1 MVQNI
6 PVLRKI
12 HNTIPFLMRILGTY
26 VLFLGVISIIFGRR
40 VLENL
45 SFFQI
50 HAGGTASIFIGM
62 FMILIGNGLKAKTR
76 ISFYLAIFLILTSLF
91 SIFIRVRRF
100 GLIYF
105 DIIGISAN
113 ILMLSLL
120 LKYRKEYIFPSRM
133 DVSIEGKLALVAI
146 SVAVIYGVTGTLF
159 LGTQFKPPVQDVNTA
174 VYYTFMVLTTIGFG
188 DILPVTNTAR
198 LFTVSVAVLGI
209 ASFLGAIT
217 TFVGP
222 VLQQRINK
230 VVNVMESMEF
240 SGLADHSIVCGY
252 TPLCSEFMRS
262 LKSKIPMVIM
272 VRDLE
277 AATALKNE
285 GYIVYREHADNIE
298 ALQKVG
304 LKKARNVYICSQ
316 DDGYNLLV
324 ALTINKFKKQ
334 ERLKCKITVIVNSSK
349 NADKFE
355 EFCNEIIDVSRV
367 LNDYMFKN
375 DFNQEAPG
383 GI

>member
-1 MVQNI
+1 MVQNMN
-6 PVLRKI
+6 LRKI
-12 HNTIPFLMRILGTY
+12 HNIVPFLMRILGTY
-26 VLFLGVISIIFGRR
+26 VLFLGVISIIFGRKA
-40 VLENL
+40 LENL
-45 SFFQI
+45 SFVQI
-50 HAGGTASIFIGM
+50 HVGGTASIFIGM

-91 SIFIRVRRF
+91 SIFVRIQRF

-120 LKYRKEYIFPSRM
+120 LKFRKEYIFPSRM
-133 DVSIEGKLALVAI
+133 NVSIEGKLALVAI
-146 SVAVIYGVTGTLF
+146 SVSVIYGVTGTLF
-159 LGTQFKPPVQDVNTA
+159 LGNQLKPPVHDLYTA

-252 TPLCSEFMRS
+252 TPLCSEFMKS

-277 AATALKNE
+277 VATALKNE

-304 LKKARNVYICSQ
+304 LKKARSVYICSQ

-334 ERLKCKITVIVNSSK
+334 ERLNCKVSVIVNSSK
-349 NADKFE
+349 NADKFG
-355 EFCNEIIDVSRV
+355 EFCDEIIDVSRV

-375 DFNQEAPG
+375 DFKQEAPG
-383 GI
+383 GN